1 MFARGFLT
9 VSLLLA
15 AAACGGDD
23 DGGAPDAGLSASCQ
37 EATTRSDFEF
47 VQESILSA
55 SCSLSTSCH
64 AGPAPAGGLS
74 LVDGDSE
81 AALIAVGST
90 LEPDFNLVE
99 PGDPD
104 ASYLL
109 MILGRE
115 PLPAGVVITNP
126 MPQANPPLCD
136 EKIEAVARWVEQL

>member
-1 MFARGFLT
+1 MTARALLI
-9 VSLLLA
+9 VSSLFG
-15 AAACGGDD
+15 AACGGDD
-23 DGGAPDAGLSASCQ
+23 GGGTPDAGLSAACQ

-47 VQESILSA
+47 VQEQVFSA
-55 SCSLSTSCH
+55 SCSLSASCH
-64 AGPAPAGGLS
+64 AGPAPQAGLTLEEGS
-74 LVDGDSE
+74 SE
-81 AALIAVGST
+81 AALIGIQST

-115 PLPAGVVITNP
+115 PLPPGVTITDP